1 MCKIS
6 DWNSVSKFVFEVTCP
21 VKTQYVYG
29 TPLYQS
35 GDLFHA
41 HRVLLFGRFSWNFSI
56 ILHLVISTDVQ
67 NFRLRFHLEVCLRG
81 YMSCENIVC
90 IWYTPIPKLRLIS
103 RASRASIW
111 SILLK
116 FQYNSTFGDLNWCA
130 KFQTDIRSR
139 SLSQGYTSCENTVCL
154 RYTPIPK
161 LRLISRSSR
170 ASIWSILLKFQYN
183 STFGDLNWCAK
194 FHTEIPSRSLSSRLD
209 VLFRTLLTS
218 RPLRRRAFNSL
229 DPQTSMFCLYFF
241 R

>member
-29 TPLYQS
+29 TPLYPS

-81 YMSCENIVC
+81 YMSCENTVC

-103 RASRASIW
+103 RA
-111 SILLK
+111 
-116 FQYNSTFGDLNWCA
+116 
-130 KFQTDIRSR
+130 
-139 SLSQGYTSCENTVCL
+139 
-154 RYTPIPK
+154 
-161 LRLISRSSR
+161 SR